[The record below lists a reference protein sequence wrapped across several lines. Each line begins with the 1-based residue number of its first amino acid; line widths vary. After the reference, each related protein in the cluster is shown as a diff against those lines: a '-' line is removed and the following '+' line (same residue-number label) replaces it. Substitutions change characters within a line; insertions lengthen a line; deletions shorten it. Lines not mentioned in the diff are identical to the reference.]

1 MIEWEPV
8 EGGWGYM
15 VALGLSLVY
24 SVTMVPL
31 YAFGL
36 LFADFLPT
44 MGNATFATTLSN
56 GIYNTMLSFTG
67 LAANILLQKYS
78 TRKVAAL
85 GTLFYFIGS
94 FGIVFTKTL
103 AQFVFFYGVIQGLGF
118 GLLMPAA
125 FTSFNAYFMRKKN
138 FVMAL
143 CQAGIVAVTLAWPTI
158 TEQLLEVYDWRGVQ
172 CIFAALSLNCFLAA
186 LCFHPIEWH
195 SIRRIQHSNDDSA
208 PTEINKIT
216 SEIEVLL
223 EKQAERKL
231 PHEETSPDSIISNG
245 NLTFPKN
252 FAFRRNRQRSTSSP
266 NGNATRQLCD
276 SLDLFTDWRY
286 LNMAFGLSFS
296 YTSDFMFISM
306 LPLLAANKGRNN
318 DEATLIMTIYFSFDL
333 ICNLFLPILN
343 YLVQIKNRYLFLG
356 GTVLSALFRIGM

>member
-1 MIEWEPV
+1 
-8 EGGWGYM
+8 
-15 VALGLSLVY
+15 
-24 SVTMVPL
+24 
-31 YAFGL
+31 
-36 LFADFLPT
+36 
-44 MGNATFATTLSN
+44 
-56 GIYNTMLSFTG
+56 
-67 LAANILLQKYS
+67 
-78 TRKVAAL
+78 
-85 GTLFYFIGS
+85 
-94 FGIVFTKTL
+94 
-103 AQFVFFYGVIQGLGF
+103 
-118 GLLMPAA
+118 MPAA

-195 SIRRIQHSNDDSA
+195 SIRRIQHSNDGNFFFNKKRKQIHSSGIITDSA

-266 NGNATRQLCD
+266 NGNAT
-276 SLDLFTDWRY
+276 
-286 LNMAFGLSFS
+286 
-296 YTSDFMFISM
+296 
-306 LPLLAANKGRNN
+306 
-318 DEATLIMTIYFSFDL
+318 
-333 ICNLFLPILN
+333 
-343 YLVQIKNRYLFLG
+343 
-356 GTVLSALFRIGM
+356 